1 MTAKH
6 GLEVDIWA
14 YQGWLFDL
22 DGVLTNTAEVHAAAW
37 KQAFDEFLAKE
48 EKRADKA
55 FAPFDPVAD
64 YHATSTANRG
74 PTVLCTS
81 WPPAGSNSPRAPTT
95 ILRTPARSLG
105 SATGRITSSCS
116 CCAQVGSM
124 STRARSRW

>member
-48 EKRADKA
+48 EK
-55 FAPFDPVAD
+55 
-64 YHATSTANRG
+64 
-74 PTVLCTS
+74 
-81 WPPAGSNSPRAPTT
+81 
-95 ILRTPARSLG
+95 
-105 SATGRITSSCS
+105 
-116 CCAQVGSM
+116 
-124 STRARSRW
+124 